1 MRSRFLF
8 KVQKRIKRQWINVSR
23 LGLLIVLGLLFLS
36 LIGLPSTLASMPTNP
51 VQPDTLEQQGR
62 RLYEAEQFSEAVAVW
77 QRSLEAAK
85 ASNNPAQQAM
95 ILSNLSLAYQQL
107 GQWQPASQAIATSI
121 DLVQSSSSPANLL
134 AQALDVQGRL
144 ELTQGHIQSALTS
157 WQQAAEIYTQLKA
170 PLLLTRNHI
179 NQAQALQALGLYR
192 QARNLLTET
201 TQTLQKEPNTALK
214 AIGLRSLGNVLR
226 MTGDLD
232 ESQQLLE
239 QSLKVAQGAADASA
253 IDNALLDLGNTV
265 RLQKDHQT
273 ALRYYQRAATSTSS
287 SIRVQALLNQLSV
300 LIEQQQFS
308 QVQALLPQIQMQIEQ
323 LPLSRATVYTNLN
336 FAQSLIKLN
345 NRNSEIATR
354 QESPSAIVQRLEKAV
369 QQAQALGDLRAESSA
384 LGTLGMLYETAQ
396 QWSQARELTQQA
408 LLKAQTIQAS
418 EIAYRWQWQLGRLL
432 NQQGEVSSAI
442 AAYDAALETLQSL
455 RYDLVAMKPD
465 VQFSFR
471 EAVEPVYR
479 EFVEI
484 LLHPSSTSE
493 AELPQANLLK
503 ARETIESLQLAEVN
517 NFLREACLEDKRQI
531 DRVIDQTDQTAA
543 AIYPIIL
550 ANRLEVILK
559 LPQQP
564 LQHHA
569 IAISQQTVNKVLD
582 DLRQNLRKPHTAQTV
597 QSLSKQVYDWLIRP
611 IAADLAKSQ
620 VKTLVFVLDGNLRT
634 IPMAVLYDGQ
644 QYLVEQY
651 RLALTPGLQLIAPKP
666 LKQLKLKALAAGVS
680 DARPPQFSKL
690 PNVPIELKEIQSEV
704 SGRMLLNQQFTTQNL
719 QNQIDSQPFS
729 IVHLATHGQ
738 FSTDADQTFILAWD
752 KPIKVNDLPLLL
764 RSKDNQGTEAIELL
778 VLSACQTAIGD
789 KRAALG
795 IAGVAIRSGARS
807 TIASLWNVND
817 ASTAI
822 LMRQLYQAL
831 SSNQVTKAEALQQA
845 QLALLKHPKYQRPM
859 FWAPYVLVGNWL

>member
-1 MRSRFLF
+1 MRSRCLF
-8 KVQKRIKRQWINVSR
+8 RVQKRLKQRR
-23 LGLLIVLGLLFLS
+23 LDVAQLGLLFVLGVLILS
-36 LIGLPSTLASMPTNP
+36 LIGLPATLASMPTNP
-51 VQPDTLEQQGR
+51 VVQSESLEQQGR
-62 RLYEAEQFSEAVAVW
+62 RLYEAEQFSEAVTVW

-85 ASNNPAQQAM
+85 ASNNPVQQAM

-107 GQWQPASQAIATSI
+107 GQWQQAKQAIAASIELIQTSS
-121 DLVQSSSSPANLL
+121 LPANLL

-144 ELTQGHIQSALTS
+144 ELAEGHTQSALTS

-179 NQAQALQALGLYR
+179 NQAQALQSLGLYR
-192 QARNLLTET
+192 QAKTLLTET

-232 ESQQLLE
+232 ESRQVLE
-239 QSLKVAQGAADASA
+239 QSLRVAQAAADASA
-253 IDNALLDLGNTV
+253 VDNALLDLGNTIC
-265 RLQKDHQT
+265 LQKDSQT
-273 ALRYYQRAATSTSS
+273 ALTYYQQAATSTSS

-308 QVQALLPQIQMQIEQ
+308 QTQALLPQIQTQIEQ
-323 LPLSRATVYTNLN
+323 LPLSRSTVYININ
-336 FAQSLIKLN
+336 FAQSLVKLN
-345 NRNSEIATR
+345 NRNSDATR
-354 QESPSAIVQRLEKAV
+354 TEPSAAIVQRLEKAV
-369 QQAQALGDLRAESSA
+369 QQAKALADLRAESSA
-384 LGTLGMLYETAQ
+384 LGTLGMLSETAQ
-396 QWSQARELTQQA
+396 QWSQAKEFTQQA
-408 LLKAQTIQAS
+408 LLKAQAIQAS
-418 EIAYRWQWQLGRLL
+418 EISYRWQWQLGRLL
-432 NQQGEVSSAI
+432 NQQGETASAI
-442 AAYDAALETLQSL
+442 AAYDAAIETLQSL

-471 EAVEPVYR
+471 ESVEPVYR

-484 LLHPSSTSE
+484 LLQPSSTST
-493 AELPQANLLK
+493 AELPQTNLLK
-503 ARETIESLQLAEVN
+503 AREVIESLQLAEVN

-550 ANRLEVILK
+550 ADRLEVILK

-564 LQHHA
+564 LRHHS
-569 IAISQQTVNKVLD
+569 IAISQQTVNNVLD
-582 DLRQNLRKPHTAQTV
+582 DLRQNLRKPHTVQTV
-597 QSLSKQVYDWLIRP
+597 QSLSGQVYDWLIRP
-611 IAADLAKSQ
+611 IATDLANSQ

-644 QYLVEQY
+644 HYLVEQY
-651 RLALTPGLQLIAPKP
+651 RLALTPGLQLVAPKP

-680 DARPPQFSKL
+680 DARPPQFSQL

-704 SGRMLLNQQFTTQNL
+704 SGRVLLNQQFTTQNL

-752 KPIKVNDLPLLL
+752 KPIKVNDLSRLLH
-764 RSKDNQGTEAIELL
+764 SKDNRGTEAIELL

-831 SSNQVTKAEALQQA
+831 STNQVTKAEALQQA